1 MPAHE
6 RLTAAIVAAN
16 EANRPALVPFITA
29 GYPEPGEF
37 INTLKS
43 IATVGDVVEIGIP
56 FSDPMADGMTIQRSS
71 FAALREGVN
80 LEWIFSELEMA
91 GVLGTPLVM
100 MSYLNPLL
108 AYGYEHLAERARATG
123 VCAFIVPDLPYEEC
137 AELREA
143 LENEG
148 LGLIQLVTPA
158 TPEDR
163 LAMLCDASRGFV
175 YAVTIT
181 GVTGGDAGL
190 PADPAGLSRHGVARV
205 EHSGLCRLRHSGGK
219 RRGERRRACRRC
231 DRRFGA
237 RRGSRRGPRPEGF
250 SAISWRQMKKLTSA
264 PNLVTIN
271 HYKNVLESEG
281 IPCMIKNEHLG
292 AVLGEIPFLEVWPE
306 LWVVNDLDVDRAKQ
320 LLDTT
325 IVDESPAAS
334 WRCEKCGEQNEGQFA
349 ACWNCGEEHVE

>member
-6 RLTAAIVAAN
+6 RLTAAITAAN
-16 EANRPALVPFITA
+16 EAGRPALIPFITA

-71 FAALREGVN
+71 YVALQEGVS

-108 AYGYEHLAERARATG
+108 AYGYERLAERARATG

-137 AELREA
+137 AELRAA
-143 LENEG
+143 LEAEG

-158 TPEDR
+158 TPRER
-163 LAMLCDASRGFV
+163 LRMLCDASLGFV

-181 GVTGGDAGL
+181 GITGGDVGL
-190 PADPAGLSRHGVARV
+190 PDDLADYLDDVSAVSKLPVCAGFGIREASDVANVGEHAAGAIVGSALV
-205 EHSGLCRLRHSGGK
+205 EVLEEGGDPKAFLQTLGGK
-219 RRGERRRACRRC
+219 
-231 DRRFGA
+231 
-237 RRGSRRGPRPEGF
+237 
-250 SAISWRQMKKLTSA
+250 
-264 PNLVTIN
+264 
-271 HYKNVLESEG
+271 
-281 IPCMIKNEHLG
+281 
-292 AVLGEIPFLEVWPE
+292 
-306 LWVVNDLDVDRAKQ
+306 
-320 LLDTT
+320 
-325 IVDESPAAS
+325 
-334 WRCEKCGEQNEGQFA
+334 
-349 ACWNCGEEHVE
+349 